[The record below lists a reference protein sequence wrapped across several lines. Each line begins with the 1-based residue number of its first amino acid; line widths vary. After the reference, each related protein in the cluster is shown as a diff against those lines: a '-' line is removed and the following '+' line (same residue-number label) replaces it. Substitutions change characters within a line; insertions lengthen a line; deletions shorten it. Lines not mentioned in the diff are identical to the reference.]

1 MAEWWAAWLGIELNT
16 EKRELA
22 SSKTRHLGFM
32 VDLRRKL
39 VMVTSKHRRK
49 FVAFFDRFLMTVRT
63 LGSIRVRDLQKMLGL
78 QIWISTV
85 FRVMRQFLTSTCDI
99 LRVSQHCSYFFPRR
113 HKELVSRVVF
123 DLKHWRRFILKAPGA
138 KFSYVLNRLPENHHS
153 LSSDASSSYGMAG
166 VIQFSPE
173 ACQQTGKAGLFWQ
186 MTWSEWN
193 VAAPI
198 AA

>member
-1 MAEWWAAWLGIELNT
+1 MAWHKTNT

-22 SSKTRHLGFM
+22 SSTTRHLGFR
-32 VDLRRKL
+32 VDLRQKV

-63 LGSIRVRDLQKMLGL
+63 RGSIRVRDLQKMLGL

-85 FRVMRQFLTSTCDI
+85 FKVMRQFLTSTCDI

-138 KFSYVLNRLPENHHS
+138 KFSYVLNRLPESHHS

-173 ACQQTGKAGLFWQ
+173 ACQQTGNDGLFWQ